1 MPINNNQLGF
11 QIKRD
16 LETITISNT
25 GIRKIEFKLYYQ
37 KDCKIYEDLTST
49 IEVEETITL
58 KIPNIDG
65 KYKIRVTSTDIITEV
80 FEYAEYSFV
89 SFNFL
94 LKSIIEDVEVYITN
108 CYDCTNCKEC
118 TNVEENIEATLVT
131 KMMSFYILNREYYDS
146 FFNNGLYCIECSIL
160 DMVNCLTLEE
170 ITQGKASRSELNRQI
185 ISYLYFIFYLAE
197 KSIFTCCP
205 QSVDKKFKISRLRKY
220 LNKNININC
229 IETAILTNPNYY
241 ISDSNLIE
249 L

>member
-16 LETITISNT
+16 LETITITKT
-25 GIRKIEFKLYYQ
+25 GIRKIEFRLYYQ
-37 KDCKIYEDLTST
+37 QNCKSYLEINDSIEIEDILN
-49 IEVEETITL
+49 L
-58 KIPNIDG
+58 KIPISDG
-65 KYKIRVTSTDIITEV
+65 KYKIRIISTDLETEV
-80 FEYAEYSFV
+80 FEYIEYSFV

-94 LKSIIEDVEVYITN
+94 LKSIIEDVETYITN

-118 TNVEENIEATLVT
+118 INVEENIEATLVT

-146 FFNNGLYCIECSIL
+146 FFNNGLSCIECSIL

-170 ITQGKASRSELNRQI
+170 ITQGKVNRSELNRQI

-197 KSIFTCCP
+197 KSIFTCCLNAI
-205 QSVDKKFKISRLRKY
+205 DKKFKIHRLRKY
-220 LNKNININC
+220 INKNINTNC
-229 IETAILTNPNYY
+229 VETAILSNPNYY
-241 ISDSNLIE
+241 VSDSNLIQ